1 VGSTPEDCCEER
13 VVPLRSFALF
23 SRDFQRCEQAN
34 NAADLAM
41 QVGSTVCLASFIA
54 VAESVVA
61 IKCKVPSHGK
71 TL

>member
-54 VAESVVA
+54 VAESVA